1 MSILSREQGRT
12 VSVRRLTRSAVML
25 ALALALGWLEGMLP
39 PLPAPVPLRY
49 GFANVAVMATLI
61 FVGSFEAFSVAFLK
75 SVFVFMTRG
84 LIAGGVSMTGTLL
97 SVGVMI
103 ALERLFERRT
113 SVFLLSISGAI
124 AHNAGQLIFLVLF
137 LQYRISVLLVGPYLL
152 LFGIVTGT
160 LSGFLLYVMMK
171 PLQSFLKVR
180 HDSDGGNREDHR
192 VAKDEFHK

>member
-1 MSILSREQGRT
+1 MSRERGT
-12 VSVRRLTRSAVML
+12 SVAVRRLTRSAVLL
-25 ALALALGWLEGMLP
+25 AAALVLGWLEGILP

-49 GFANVAVMATLI
+49 GLANVAVMATLI
-61 FVGSFEAFSVAFLK
+61 FIGSFEAFSVAFLK

-103 ALERLFERRT
+103 ALERLLKRRT

-137 LQYRISVLLVGPYLL
+137 LQYKISVLFICPYLL
-152 LFGIVTGT
+152 LFGIVTGVI
-160 LSGFLLYVMMK
+160 SGALLYVMMR
-171 PLQSFLKVR
+171 PLRSLFKER
-180 HDSDGGNREDHR
+180 G
-192 VAKDEFHK
+192 